1 MTRCPQVFRMWWMRP
16 SNRGKFWY
24 SWALTSRS
32 RRSSC
37 VKISFSE
44 VVRVSRNPQRNW
56 ESSSKFGEKAG
67 PKLTL
72 EGI

>member
-1 MTRCPQVFRMWWMRP
+1 M
-16 SNRGKFWY
+16 
-24 SWALTSRS
+24 
-32 RRSSC
+32 
-37 VKISFSE
+37 KISFSE